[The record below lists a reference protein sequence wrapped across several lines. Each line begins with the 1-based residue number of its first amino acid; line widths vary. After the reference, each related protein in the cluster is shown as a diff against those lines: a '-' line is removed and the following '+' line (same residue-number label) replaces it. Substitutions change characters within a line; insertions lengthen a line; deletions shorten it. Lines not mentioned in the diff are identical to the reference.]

1 MTMPMNEILRNINSL
16 NIDEKS
22 SILKYLIASMDE
34 MHDENSDAM
43 WAEVANK
50 RLQEIKT
57 NTVETTSWDEIKQK
71 ILAK

>member
-43 WAEVANK
+43 WAEVAKK